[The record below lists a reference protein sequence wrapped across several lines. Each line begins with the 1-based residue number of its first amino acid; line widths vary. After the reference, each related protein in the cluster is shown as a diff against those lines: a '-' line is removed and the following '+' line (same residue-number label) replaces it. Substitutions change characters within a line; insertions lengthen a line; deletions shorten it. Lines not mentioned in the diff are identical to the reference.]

1 MSRNISKPNESTL
14 FKANIYLHEEDW
26 TLTKKLAKK
35 KNLSGADLVRQ
46 WMREGLER
54 SKK

>member
-1 MSRNISKPNESTL
+1 MRKKKLKLKVKVFTL
-14 FKANIYLHEEDW
+14 THVYLNAEDW
-26 TLTKKLAKK
+26 EKTKTLAEK